1 MWLPCLHVRA
11 KGKTQGGLA
20 EGKVILQ
27 FAFKA
32 VVRIMC
38 VYTCKCA
45 YMCVHRIH
53 VCTHV
58 YVWGCVTA
66 CVCVCVHVCACVL
79 HIHVY
84 MCIHEYLCACVYAWV
99 CMCVHVYLC
108 EHVYVCVCTCVSVCL
123 RKSHRLYSGHQ
134 ESLDRM
140 MRTIKPGVGLFPAPE
155 CSLPKRRLI
164 AREPQ
169 VLT

>member
-66 CVCVCVHVCACVL
+66 CV
-79 HIHVY
+79 Y
-84 MCIHEYLCACVYAWV
+84 M
-99 CMCVHVYLC
+99 
-108 EHVYVCVCTCVSVCL
+108 CVCTCVHVYCIYVCTCVYMSICVRVFTPGCACVYMCTCVL
-123 RKSHRLYSGHQ
+123 EVQ
-134 ESLDRM
+134 EEDPPSESAPCLS
-140 MRTIKPGVGLFPAPE
+140 THTVLFF
-155 CSLPKRRLI
+155 LLI
-164 AREPQ
+164 N
-169 VLT
+169 T